1 MNTVRKFVENPTLL
15 LKAEFQ
21 AVVTA
26 TLNFQTT
33 MTLAEIRD

>member
-1 MNTVRKFVENPTLL
+1 MNTVGKFVENFTLL
-15 LKAEFQ
+15 LKTECQ